1 MGFLYPLF
9 LLAGLSLAIPVL
21 IHLFNLRRYKTV
33 VFPHTRF
40 LRNISLQSRRQREVQ
55 NRWLLLLRLLFLAA
69 LVLAF
74 AQPFFKKKDA
84 LAAGTRLRILYL
96 DNSYSTS
103 LKAGARTGLDA
114 ARDALRRQ
122 VGAAGPADRFILLT
136 AGGPVNY
143 TPQAADKTLAA
154 LDAVTTSPV
163 ARPSDATLG
172 TVQSLLQTEGAAGA
186 DVYWASD
193 FGRAGFNPRP
203 APELIRGIRFH
214 GIPVQARAPRN
225 FYIDTA
231 MLLSPV
237 LQAGQEARLVVK
249 SRRVGAAPAAASLPT
264 LQLSVDGQVKSAA
277 TPFSRTGGTEDTPPT
292 SDLLPHTS
300 TDTLTFSTDASG
312 WHRIQLVLADGLVPF
327 DDTFR
332 ITARSAPSLSV
343 LVLHQGAPNPYVQ
356 AAFRAYSGFNVS
368 RQDVSSPPASF
379 ADYNLVILSGV
390 TRLDGALA
398 ASLGKAVRDGLSLA
412 ILPGRA
418 EDVGALNTAL
428 SSFADIRIEG
438 IDTAQQAATQL
449 QSGAD
454 LVRDLFEAVP
464 PNVQL
469 PIASWHYRLRG
480 GYGSGAQSILSF
492 RSGDPMLAQYAPGR
506 GRLYVLSTGADAGSG
521 NFAASYFFVP
531 FLYQMAAQ
539 SRGGD
544 VYALTAGANQPAFL
558 PLTGADERLTVH
570 LYGAGG
576 LDAVPPQRPSGAGLD
591 VFVDGA
597 VQQPGFYRLAAGTS
611 AKDSAVVALNADR
624 SESPLEVWTPE
635 ELKRA
640 WPGEDATW
648 NAPGTEVAARGG
660 GVGSW
665 PLWRVL
671 AILALGFLALETWM
685 LARRP
690 PPAKATPAP
699 TQ

>member
-1 MGFLYPLF
+1 MSFLFPLF
-9 LLAGLSLAIPVL
+9 LIAGLSLAVPVL

-55 NRWLLLLRLLFLAA
+55 NRWLLLLRLLFLSA

-74 AQPFFKKKDA
+74 AQPFFRKKSTADDRA
-84 LAAGTRLRILYL
+84 RLQVLYL

-103 LKAGARTGLDA
+103 LKSGARTGLEA

-122 VGAAGPADRFILLT
+122 VESSPTSRYILLT
-136 AGGPVNY
+136 AGGPVSY
-143 TPQAADKTLAA
+143 TPQPSDKILAA
-154 LDAVTTSPV
+154 LEAVQTSPV
-163 ARPSDATLG
+163 ARPSDATLA
-172 TVQSLLQTEGAAGA
+172 TVQSLIGTEGGGGA

-193 FGRAGFNPRP
+193 FGRTGFNPRP
-203 APELIRGIRFH
+203 PADLVRGVRLH
-214 GIPVQARAPRN
+214 GIPVQSRTPRN

-231 MLLSPV
+231 ALLSPV
-237 LQAGQEARLVVK
+237 IQAGQEVRLVVK
-249 SRRVGAAPAAASLPT
+249 SRRVGPAPTAASVPT
-264 LQLSVDGQVKSAA
+264 IQLSVDGQVKSAA
-277 TPFSRTGGTEDTPPT
+277 TPRLVDATE
-292 SDLLPHTS
+292 S
-300 TDTLTFSTDASG
+300 TDTLAFSTDGAG
-312 WHRIQLVLADGLVPF
+312 WRRIQLVLADGAVPF

-332 ITARSAPSLSV
+332 ITARSAPSLAV

-356 AAFRAYSGFNVS
+356 AAFRSYSGFGVTQ
-368 RQDVSSPPASF
+368 QDASNPPVSF
-379 ADYNLVILSGV
+379 ADYNLVILSGI

-398 ASLGKAVRDGLSLA
+398 TSLGKAVRDGLSLT
-412 ILPGRA
+412 ILPGRTSA
-418 EDVGALNTAL
+418 VGELNATL
-428 SSFADIRIEG
+428 SSLADARIESL
-438 IDTAQQAATQL
+438 DTAQQAATQL

-454 LVRDLFEAVP
+454 LVRDLFEAIP

-469 PIASWHYRLRG
+469 PTAAWHYRLRG
-480 GYGSGAQSILSF
+480 GLGSGGQAILSF
-492 RSGDPMLAQYAPGR
+492 RNGDPMLAQYAPGR
-506 GRLYVLSTGADAGSG
+506 GRLYVLATGADAQSG

-544 VYALTAGANQPAFL
+544 VYALTAGKGQPAFL

-570 LYGAGG
+570 LYGPDG

-597 VQQPGFYRLAAGTS
+597 VQQPGFYRLAAGPA

-624 SESPLEVWTPE
+624 SESSLDVWAPE
-635 ELKRA
+635 ELKRT
-640 WPGEDATW
+640 WSGDDAIW
-648 NAPGTEVAARGG
+648 DAPGAAKAPAGTGIGG
-660 GVGSW
+660 W

-671 AILALGFLALETWM
+671 AILALLFLVLETWM
-685 LARRP
+685 LVRRASNLK
-690 PPAKATPAP
+690 PALT
-699 TQ
+699 